1 MSERRVSRCRVRRR
15 HITLNPHVWNTYQT
29 DDDHDDDDD
38 DAFNFGIA
46 LSFSLSVSLSLSLRL
61 FLLSFLLPDRRVN
74 QPTTVMDYVWGVT
87 AIRRTVRR

>member
-1 MSERRVSRCRVRRR
+1 MSVEGADAVRVRMRR

-46 LSFSLSVSLSLSLRL
+46 LSPSFSLSLSLSP
-61 FLLSFLLPDRRVN
+61 FISAP
-74 QPTTVMDYVWGVT
+74 
-87 AIRRTVRR
+87 